1 MINENQPT
9 PPEEKLMIDILFQL
23 NRANQIQ
30 KDFLKSLDDLFQMEA
45 EQED

>member
-1 MINENQPT
+1 MINEKPT

-23 NRANQIQ
+23 DRIKQNQ
-30 KDFLKSLDDLFQMEA
+30 KKFLESLDELYKLEA